1 MTYKKIGLQV
11 LAKDFFMFL
20 VDNFTL
26 ERKDEDINSV
36 RGITMFPPQSRFG
49 DSFTSE
55 DSHIPADVRYSLKR
69 NTSKLLKF
77 GFFRTFPN
85 GTPRTALTP
94 VKGD

>member
-1 MTYKKIGLQV
+1 MTHKKMGLHV

-26 ERKDEDINSV
+26 KRKDEDMNSI

-49 DSFTSE
+49 DFFTSE
-55 DSHIPADVRYSLKR
+55 DSHIPADVTVLETEYEQIAQVC
-69 NTSKLLKF
+69 
-77 GFFRTFPN
+77 FFRTFPN